1 MSVLSALF
9 AWFCLQ
15 ILDHIG
21 QQQSSL
27 SSDKGAPG
35 DGGPNLTHAPT
46 IGRQVPSLSLSPSPS
61 PPPLSLS
68 LSALM
73 RALASVF
80 GASLRPVC
88 LPDLLSYPDY
98 SPKLHMPANKDPSS
112 PANCGRRL
120 EGGGTRGPHPTLSER
135 QPSGADGPPARTISL
150 EGGGRWPSGATA
162 LKRRRL
168 ARAGW
173 RMVAVPYWEGETCA
187 GPEAQAAFLS
197 YY

>member
-1 MSVLSALF
+1 MAALISRTPQP
-9 AWFCLQ
+9 L
-15 ILDHIG
+15 
-21 QQQSSL
+21 
-27 SSDKGAPG
+27 
-35 DGGPNLTHAPT
+35 GGRFPPS
-46 IGRQVPSLSLSPSPS
+46 PSLPLPLPPHSPSPS
-61 PPPLSLS
+61 LLLCARSRLF
-68 LSALM
+68 
-73 RALASVF
+73 F

-98 SPKLHMPANKDPSS
+98 SPKLHMPANEDPSS